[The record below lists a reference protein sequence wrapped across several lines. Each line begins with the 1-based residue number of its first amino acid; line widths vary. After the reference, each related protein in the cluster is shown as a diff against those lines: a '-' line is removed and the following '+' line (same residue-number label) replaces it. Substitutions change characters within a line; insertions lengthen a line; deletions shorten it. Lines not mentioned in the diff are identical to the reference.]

1 MSATGMRL
9 HTHNFSAGP
18 AVLPEPVLD
27 RIAAE
32 LHDWRG
38 TGASVLETS
47 HRSAAFVE
55 CAADAE
61 TRLRRL
67 LAIPDDYAVLFLQG
81 GATLQ
86 FSSAVMNLAGKGSV
100 AIADT
105 GSWSAKAYAAAKR
118 LAPTTRACSLATDA
132 DGQLYIPQVDTWS
145 VPQDVAY
152 LHLCDNETIGG
163 VALDD
168 ALLDEIDA
176 RFTSLPLVIDMSSS
190 ILSRPIDVSRYAVI
204 YAGAQKNIGPA
215 GLTLVIASPE
225 AMARSRRVPELPSV
239 LSWAAMNDAGSML
252 NTPPTFAWYTAGL
265 VFEWIEEQG
274 GLSVMAQR
282 NREQADRVYSA
293 LDASELYVNSVT
305 ERFRSVMNVPF
316 FLRDETL
323 TDAFLAEASNSG
335 LLGLKGHKSQGGCR
349 ASLYNALPDRSV
361 DALLTLLEQFARSR
375 ENARADS

>member
-190 ILSRPIDVSRYAVI
+190 ILSRTIDVSRYAVI
-204 YAGAQKNIGPA
+204 YAGAQKNLGPA

-225 AMARSRRVPELPSV
+225 AMMRSRRVPELPSV
-239 LSWAAMNDAGSML
+239 LSWAAMADADSML
-252 NTPPTFAWYTAGL
+252 NTPPTFAWYSAGL
-265 VFEWIEEQG
+265 VLEWIEEQG
-274 GLSVMAQR
+274 GPAAMEKR
-282 NREQADRVYSA
+282 NRDQAKRVYSA
-293 LDASELYVNSVT
+293 IDASDIYVNSVAG
-305 ERFRSVMNVPF
+305 RHRSIMNVPF
-316 FLRDETL
+316 SLFDESL
-323 TDAFLAEASNSG
+323 TEAFLAEAAVAG
-335 LLGLKGHKSQGGCR
+335 LIGLKGHKSQGGCR
-349 ASLYNALPDRSV
+349 ASLYNALPEHSI
-361 DALLTLLEQFARSR
+361 DALLAHLERFARVAESQ
-375 ENARADS
+375 RADS